1 VTWDTPW
8 DTPWDTM
15 WDTTWDTWDKI
26 GSSVRKKGLIY
37 RAVFP
42 IMLCFSIFIILSSII
57 QSSNKTLSFT
67 TKYQVKTLSNHC
79 TANSTTISR

>member
-1 VTWDTPW
+1 VTPW
-8 DTPWDTM
+8 DTP

-42 IMLCFSIFIILSSII
+42 IMLCLSIFIILS
-57 QSSNKTLSFT
+57 
-67 TKYQVKTLSNHC
+67 
-79 TANSTTISR
+79 